1 MATDLYQLV
10 YVSRSVIEG
19 DEQSYREQIDEI
31 LKVSREN
38 NQRDEIT
45 GALLCNRRYFAQVLE
60 GGQDVVQDAY
70 ERIQCDERHEQTTV
84 LRFRPVPRRDFG
96 EWTMAYEGHDSDA
109 LHSFNRLTQESRLKL
124 EELDGLDLVSL
135 LQAHLQAA

>member
-19 DEQSYREQIDEI
+19 DEQSYREQIDGI

-38 NQRDEIT
+38 NERDEIT

-60 GGQDVVQDAY
+60 GAQEAVQDAY

-96 EWTMAYEGHDSDA
+96 EWTMAYEGYDSDA
-109 LHSFNRLTQESRLKL
+109 LESFNRLTQESRVKL